1 MSLSRGDTQTAGPGR
16 LTEEETIGEDAQV
29 LQVSQVDAIVMID
42 NPIGEGPGTGA
53 TAGIAILPGATT
65 DETGGTRTNAE
76 GRLRLLETEETT

>member
-1 MSLSRGDTQTAGPGR
+1 
-16 LTEEETIGEDAQV
+16 
-29 LQVSQVDAIVMID
+29 MID